1 MFGPNLTV
9 LEAAEKVLPP
19 PNHKMAF
26 MASSSSF
33 IISKQSIHQGYTHMR
48 ASGMFPIAWI
58 IVAIS
63 ATRSAYC
70 SHETLAPNA
79 YLFETFDSNDWSSRW
94 AHSEDEKYQGK
105 FTTSLIKTV
114 ETVAVESSNAVL
126 KVQSLKRRNKSKR
139 FCKIFIFT
147 RSDSGHA
154 CPWSRSPSPNSSM
167 ESQRY

>member
-1 MFGPNLTV
+1 
-9 LEAAEKVLPP
+9 
-19 PNHKMAF
+19 
-26 MASSSSF
+26 
-33 IISKQSIHQGYTHMR
+33 MR
-48 ASGMFPIAWI
+48 ASGMFPIAWF
-58 IVAIS
+58 IVAIF
-63 ATRSAYC
+63 AARSAYC

-94 AHSEDEKYQGK
+94 VHSEDEKYQGK

-114 ETVAVESSNAVL
+114 MIETVAVESSNAVL

-154 CPWSRSPSPNSSM
+154 CTRGPDPQARTVLWNHSAIEQAPGSL
-167 ESQRY
+167 